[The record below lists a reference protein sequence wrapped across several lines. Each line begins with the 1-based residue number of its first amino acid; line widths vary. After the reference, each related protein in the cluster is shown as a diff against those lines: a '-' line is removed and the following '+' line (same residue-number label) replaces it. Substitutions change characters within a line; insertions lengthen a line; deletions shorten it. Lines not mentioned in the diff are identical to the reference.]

1 MSTAIL
7 RRLLAG
13 SALYA
18 LGGVAS
24 RLIAV
29 LLLPVFTAYMSPAEY
44 GAAALLTTLGM
55 LLVPLFSLGLASS
68 IGISYFNT
76 PGAER
81 RNALMWSAGW
91 LLLASAALLAAVGWI
106 ARAPL
111 SVLALGSPEFA
122 LATALGFAL
131 AAVGVLALPW
141 QLKLQFEERPAAFV
155 VASVLGVVA
164 AVAASLWLVVA
175 ERLGAV
181 GALAGALA
189 GQAVG
194 ALAAFVL
201 AAGKPVTRGF
211 AASARE
217 LLRNGLP
224 LVPSFFLLFVMQHG
238 VRWVLQ
244 WYQGLDAL
252 GVYSVGA
259 SLGAAMGVLTAAFGS
274 AWTPFA
280 LGHAERQD
288 AAPEVLGRVTLY
300 YVAVFGFVTCLFFLF
315 AEPVVALLT
324 HGDFHGA
331 AGAVGLSA
339 ASQFLLTLFL
349 LLLPPLYFAR
359 RVQNVVLTQSIA
371 VLASCALAFWLV
383 PRYGV
388 VGAAASVTL
397 SCLTLVIVQWLALRA
412 LPVLRIRYDYRAA
425 AVVFAVCGAI
435 GWASF
440 YARPPEPAWLAL
452 LASSMIAA
460 TLFLR
465 VCKME
470 TPWTRHS

>member
-44 GAAALLTTLGM
+44 GAAALLATLSM
-55 LLVPLFSLGLASS
+55 LLVPLASLGLASS
-68 IGISYFNT
+68 IGIAYFNT
-76 PGAER
+76 PGAGPR
-81 RNALMWSAGW
+81 HALMWNAGW

-111 SVLALGSPEFA
+111 GVLALGSPEFA
-122 LATALGFAL
+122 LPTALGFAL
-131 AAVGVLALPW
+131 AAVGVVALPW
-141 QLKLQFEERPAAFV
+141 QLKLQFEERAAAFV
-155 VASVLGVVA
+155 AAAMLGALVTVG
-164 AVAASLWLVVA
+164 ASLWLVVG
-175 ERLGAV
+175 EGLGAV
-181 GALAGALA
+181 GVLAGALA
-189 GQAVG
+189 GQASG
-194 ALAAFVL
+194 AAAAFAF

-211 AASARE
+211 APAARE

-224 LVPSFFLLFVMQHG
+224 LVPSFFLLFILQHG

-244 WYQGLDAL
+244 WTQGLDAL

-300 YVAVFGFVTCLFFLF
+300 YVALFGFVTCLFFLF
-315 AEPVVALLT
+315 AEPLVALLA
-324 HGDFHGA
+324 HGDFSGA

-359 RVQNVVLTQSIA
+359 RVQNVVLTQTIA
-371 VLASCALAFWLV
+371 VAASCGLAFWLV

-388 VGAAASVTL
+388 IGAAASVTL
-397 SCLTLVIVQWLALRA
+397 SCLTLVVVQWLALRA
-412 LPVLRIRYDYRAA
+412 LPVLRIRYDYGAA
-425 AVVFAVCGAI
+425 ALLFALCAAI

-440 YARPPEPAWLAL
+440 YTRPPEPAWLAL
-452 LASSMIAA
+452 LACALIGAA
-460 TLFLR
+460 LFLR
-465 VCKME
+465 WRKTE
-470 TPWTRHS
+470 LAWPRPS

>member
-44 GAAALLTTLGM
+44 GALALLTTLSM
-55 LLVPLFSLGLASS
+55 LLVPLASLGLAGS

-76 PGAER
+76 SGAEPR
-81 RNALMWSAGW
+81 HALMWSAGW
-91 LLLASAALLAAVGWI
+91 LRAAAAALLALVGWS

-111 SVLALGSPEFA
+111 SVLALGSPQFA
-122 LATALGFAL
+122 APTGLGFAL

-141 QLKLQFEERPAAFV
+141 QLKLQFEERPAAFIA
-155 VASVLGVVA
+155 ASLLGVLVT
-164 AVAASLWLVVA
+164 VGASLWLVVA
-175 ERLGAV
+175 EGLGAV

-189 GQAVG
+189 GQASG
-194 ALAAFVL
+194 AIAAFAL
-201 AAGKPVTRGF
+201 AAGKPVARGF
-211 AASARE
+211 ACAARE

-224 LVPSFFLLFVMQHG
+224 LVPSFFLLFVLQHG

-244 WYQGLDAL
+244 WTQGLDAL

-259 SLGAAMGVLTAAFGS
+259 SLGSAMGVLTAAFGS

-300 YVAVFGFVTCLFFLF
+300 YVALFGFVTCLFFLF
-315 AEPVVALLT
+315 AEPLVVLLA
-324 HGDFHGA
+324 HGSFRGA

-359 RVQNVVLTQSIA
+359 RVHNVLVTQSVA
-371 VLASCALAFWLV
+371 VLASCVLALWLV

-397 SCLTLVIVQWLALRA
+397 SCLTLVVAQWLALRV
-412 LPVLRIRYDYRAA
+412 LPVLKIRYDYGAA
-425 AVVFAVCGAI
+425 AVLFAVCAAI

-440 YARPPEPAWLAL
+440 YTRPPEPAWLAL
-452 LASSMIAA
+452 LASALVAA
-460 TLFLR
+460 ALFLR
-465 VCKME
+465 WRKTEVAW
-470 TPWTRHS
+470 PRPS